1 MKRNEKIDK
10 ILAPFGEIFISILL
24 FICGPF
30 GLIYTIVKDFDIS
43 NLIASILIT
52 IVYFVR
58 SYIFY
63 TGYKELETEHNTRIA
78 KENEKHNI
86 TKN

>member
-1 MKRNEKIDK
+1 MKRHEKIDN
-10 ILAPFGEIFISILL
+10 ILEPFGEIFISILL

-63 TGYKELETEHNTRIA
+63 AGYKELETEHN
-78 KENEKHNI
+78 KEFRK
-86 TKN
+86 